1 MFKFTKTGFACILI
15 SIIFILFEI
24 FIKRYSIETEIGKEI
39 MNPNSDIVNEISD
52 EEKKQ
57 EEPVNEKQIWKLEI
71 PKISLNAEIAE
82 GTTQEVLNKYIG
94 HFENTQRENG
104 NIGLAGHNRGYE
116 VNYFKDLKLLKEGD
130 EIIYKYNEF
139 EKIYEVEKSRIIR
152 DTEWEYLENTEDNML
167 TLITCVENEPEYR
180 RCIQAVE
187 KEEEE
192 Y

>member
-82 GTTQEVLNKYIG
+82 GTTQ
-94 HFENTQRENG
+94 
-104 NIGLAGHNRGYE
+104 
-116 VNYFKDLKLLKEGD
+116 
-130 EIIYKYNEF
+130 
-139 EKIYEVEKSRIIR
+139 
-152 DTEWEYLENTEDNML
+152 
-167 TLITCVENEPEYR
+167 
-180 RCIQAVE
+180 
-187 KEEEE
+187 
-192 Y
+192 